1 MRMKLLQAN
10 AFGGVAD
17 FWFGPR
23 AERSKTRDSLGLAPE
38 TVALVTVANLTRRK
52 GHLVTLAA
60 LSKLSPLL
68 CNRLSWLVVGSNGES
83 DYVDEL
89 KGAIV
94 SSGCDVRLMGALE
107 RQRIRDVYGA
117 SDLFCLTPGEEFFE
131 PAQEYGLV
139 YLEAA
144 ACGLPS
150 IATAYGDATDAVI
163 DNQTGR
169 VVAPSVRAIADAIAE
184 LTMDGIKRVSLGKR
198 AWMRAREMSR
208 DRCIA
213 TTCLPLPSGTHVEQG
228 PEKVRGHSTIEV
240 TK

>member
-1 MRMKLLQAN
+1 MRVRLLQAN

-60 LSKLSPLL
+60 LLKLSPLL
-68 CNRLSWLVVGSNGES
+68 CKRVSWLVVGSNGEP
-83 DYVDEL
+83 DYANEL
-89 KGAIV
+89 KAAIA

-107 RQRIRDVYGA
+107 SQQIRDVYGA
-117 SDLFCLTPGEEFFE
+117 SDLFCLTPDEDLFE
-131 PAQEYGLV
+131 PTQEYSLV

-150 IATAYGDATDAVI
+150 IATAFGDATDAVI

-169 VVAPSVRAIADAIAE
+169 VVAPTVGAIADAIAE

-208 DRCIA
+208 DRCVA
-213 TTCLPLPSGTHVEQG
+213 TTCLPLLSTVHVEQS

-240 TK
+240 AK